1 MPFRTRTYSIQSI
14 ISSAIMI
21 AILVVASIIMA
32 ISFNYSRDLS
42 RDAALD
48 RIQLL
53 ASELES
59 LLDRTF
65 LPAKRS
71 LSHLRWDE
79 LAEAQTTAERL
90 GSIPKLVEWLKSDPV
105 TDAIYMGYND
115 GDFILVRPI
124 RHTHVRD
131 ILGAPVDARYVGEFI
146 EQEGLQEWLF
156 FDENLK
162 PVGKRVDPKVTYDP
176 RTRPWYS
183 LARNSDELQVS
194 APYVFF
200 TTREAGVT
208 LSQRAPN
215 GTIVGIDFALNDL
228 SSYLAEQA
236 KNEGL
241 KLALVTPDQ
250 SIIASPNTAAI
261 SADQQALKLH
271 KLSDYPELVLNQF
284 VDIPKNTLVTMATS
298 GGDQLGYRMSIF
310 DQWNIQIDMLIGIP
324 ADKLLGDIGELKTNA
339 FIIALT
345 ITLFMLFGGWW
356 LGRIITM
363 PLKKLSQQVTRLAAF
378 DFNHQDEIRSGISEV
393 NDLSHQLGI
402 MTDTISRFRKI
413 AYTLANEQDTDH
425 MMHRVNRLLAESVN
439 GKRSL
444 LYLYNLDEKTLT
456 RASHY
461 GHSKGTPELITDV
474 PNNPQDQIDILKKH
488 LPNEPYEHL
497 VIPLFSRENNCL
509 GLIEI
514 ELFDNSLRKNAD
526 YRKFVT
532 ELSSLAATA
541 ISTRELIAEQ
551 QNLTEA
557 IIKLLADAIDA
568 KSPYTHNHCARVPE
582 LSKLLV
588 AAAERSNTPDFKDF
602 KLNDQ
607 QRYTINVAAWLH
619 DCGKITSPEYVVDK
633 AVKLETLYNRIH
645 EIRTRFE
652 VLWRDAEIRYLKGI
666 IGGDNQTD
674 LSNKLKAT
682 KTKLKADFDLIAR
695 ANIGDVPLE
704 QSELEQIK
712 EIAETTWVRH
722 FDRRIGLSFAESE
735 RLHAS
740 GKALETLPVREK
752 LLVDRPDHIHEW
764 GERVPPVQ
772 THDPNNIWGF
782 NMDLPAC
789 ALNMG
794 ELYNLSIPRGTLTQ
808 EERFK
813 INEHVVQ
820 SIIMIKS
827 LPLPQYLRDVPN
839 IAGNHHERM
848 DGLGYPRKL
857 KGSELSIP
865 ERIMAIADVFE
876 ALTASDRPYK
886 PAKSLSESLVILAH
900 MAADGHLDPSVFTL
914 FVEEE
919 VYQEYATKFLEPT
932 QIDPVDKRA
941 ILKIFEARTY
951 H

>member
-1 MPFRTRTYSIQSI
+1 MPSRARTYSLQSI
-14 ISSAIMI
+14 ISSAIII
-21 AILVVASIIMA
+21 AILVVASTLMA
-32 ISFNYSRDLS
+32 ISFNFGREVS

-48 RIQLL
+48 RIHIL
-53 ASELES
+53 SHELGS
-59 LLDRTF
+59 ILDRTF
-65 LPAKRS
+65 IPAQRS
-71 LSHLRWDE
+71 LSLFRWDE
-79 LAEAQTTAERL
+79 LTEAQTTAERFA
-90 GSIPKLVEWLKSDPV
+90 SIPKLVEWLKSDPV
-105 TDAIYMGYND
+105 ADAIFMGYSD

-124 RHTHVRD
+124 RHDHVRD
-131 ILGAPVDARYVGEFI
+131 ILRAPVDATYVGEFI
-146 EQEGLQEWLF
+146 EQEGSQEWHF
-156 FDENLK
+156 FDDNLK
-162 PVGKRVDPKVTYDP
+162 PVGKRVEPKVTYDP
-176 RTRPWYS
+176 RNGPWYS

-194 APYVFF
+194 EPYVFF

-228 SSYLAEQA
+228 SNYLAEQA
-236 KNEGL
+236 KGEGL
-241 KLALVTPDQ
+241 KIALVTPDQ

-261 SADQQALKLH
+261 SADQQTLKLP

-284 VDIPKNTLVTMATS
+284 FDIPKNTLVSITTS
-298 GGDQLGYRMSIF
+298 DDNQLGYRMNIF
-310 DQWNIQIDMLIGIP
+310 DQWNIQIDMLISIP
-324 ADKLLGDIGELKTNA
+324 ADTLLADIRELKTNT
-339 FIIALT
+339 FITALV
-345 ITLFMLFGGWW
+345 LMVLMLFGGWW
-356 LGRIITM
+356 LGRRITM
-363 PLKKLSQQVTRLAAF
+363 PLKKLSQQVARLAAF
-378 DFNHQDEIRSGISEV
+378 DFNHQDEIHSGVAEL
-393 NDLSHQLGI
+393 NDLSHQLSI

-413 AYTLANEQDTDH
+413 AYTLSSDQDTDH
-425 MMHRVNRLLAESVN
+425 MMHKVNRLIAESVN

-461 GHSKGTPELITDV
+461 GTFKGTPEKITNV

-488 LPNEPYEHL
+488 IPNESHEHL
-497 VIPLFSRENNCL
+497 VIPLFSRDNNCL

-514 ELFDNSLRKNAD
+514 EMFDYSLRKNAD

-532 ELSSLAATA
+532 EISSLAATA

-588 AAAERSNTPDFKDF
+588 AAAERSNIQGFKDF

-607 QRYTINVAAWLH
+607 QRYAINVAAWLH

-652 VLWRDAEIRYLKGI
+652 VLWRDAEIQYLKDI
-666 IGGDNQTD
+666 IGGANKTD
-674 LSNKLKAT
+674 LSNKLHAT
-682 KTKLKADFDLIAR
+682 QTKLKADFDLIAR
-695 ANIGDVPLE
+695 ANTGDVPLK
-704 QSELEQIK
+704 QTELEQIK
-712 EIAETTWVRH
+712 EIAQITWVRH

-735 RLHAS
+735 RLQAS

-752 LLVDRPDHIHEW
+752 LLIDRPDHIHEW
-764 GERVPPVQ
+764 GDRVPPVQ
-772 THDPNNIWGF
+772 AHDPNNIWGF
-782 NMDLPAC
+782 DMDLPQC
-789 ALNMG
+789 ALNTG

-820 SIIMIKS
+820 SIIMINS
-827 LPLPQYLRDVPN
+827 LPLPRYLRDVPN

-848 DGLGYPRKL
+848 DGFGYPRKL

-886 PAKSLSESLVILAH
+886 SAKSLSESLIILAH
-900 MAADGHLDPSVFTL
+900 MAADGHIDPSVFTL

-919 VYQEYATKFLEPT
+919 VYQEYATKYLDPT

-941 ILKIFEARTY
+941 ILKIFEDRTY
-951 H
+951 Q